1 MPASLK
7 EIGARN
13 IFQNFQNAI
22 MLAPVA
28 ENLLELGAIVSMLN
42 YSKTFLPVHIK
53 DQLPV
58 LRFLWRMMRD
68 LARAKSHSGPPIKS
82 ANDLCF
88 KLSSKRCLNCNL
100 ETQVYLD

>member
-7 EIGARN
+7 QISARN

-28 ENLLELGAIVSMLN
+28 ENLLELGAIVSMLD

-68 LARAKSHSGPPIKS
+68 LARAKSPLRATDQI
-82 ANDLCF
+82 
-88 KLSSKRCLNCNL
+88 R
-100 ETQVYLD
+100 Q

>member
-1 MPASLK
+1 
-7 EIGARN
+7 
-13 IFQNFQNAI
+13 

-28 ENLLELGAIVSMLN
+28 ENLLELGAIVSMLD

-68 LARAKSHSGPPIKS
+68 LARAKSHSPQGHRSNPPMT
-82 ANDLCF
+82 CV
-88 KLSSKRCLNCNL
+88 SSYRPNG
-100 ETQVYLD
+100 V